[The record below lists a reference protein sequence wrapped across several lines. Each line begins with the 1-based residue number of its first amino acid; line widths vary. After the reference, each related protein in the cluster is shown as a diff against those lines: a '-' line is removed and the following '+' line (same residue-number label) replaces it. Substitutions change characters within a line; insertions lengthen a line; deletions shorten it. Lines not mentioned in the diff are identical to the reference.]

1 MMTVRVGT
9 LASALFAVAG
19 CCPQRHIVLCLL
31 FCVFRTQHAASLHA
45 SISTCP
51 YTNMSTCSH
60 IHMSI
65 YQYPHIPTCLSYSLY
80 TEGRDAA
87 CSVRL
92 VSYGRMLPPASQRI
106 VSVVLRFADAAR
118 CVPTCPHI
126 NMALF
131 PHTHIPTYP
140 HTHML

>member
-1 MMTVRVGT
+1 MTLRVGT
-9 LASALFAVAG
+9 LRAASVLFAVFG
-19 CCPQRHIVLCLL
+19 CCTQRHIVLYLL
-31 FCVFRTQHAASLHA
+31 FCVLRTQHAASLHA

-87 CSVRL
+87 CSVRF
-92 VSYGRMLPPASQRI
+92 VSYGQMLHAESHCI
-106 VSVVLRFADAAR
+106 VSVVLCFTDAAR

-131 PHTHIPTYP
+131 PHTH
-140 HTHML
+140 ML

>member
-1 MMTVRVGT
+1 MQRP
-9 LASALFAVAG
+9 LCFLWSDVAPSVPMFCI
-19 CCPQRHIVLCLL
+19 CCFV
-31 FCVFRTQHAASLHA
+31 FFRTQHAASLHA

-60 IHMSI
+60 IHVSI

-80 TEGRDAA
+80 TESRDAA

-92 VSYGRMLPPASQRI
+92 VSYGRMLPLASQCI
-106 VSVVLRFADAAR
+106 VSVVLFFRDAAR

-131 PHTHIPTYP
+131 PHTHIPTCCNYN
-140 HTHML
+140 